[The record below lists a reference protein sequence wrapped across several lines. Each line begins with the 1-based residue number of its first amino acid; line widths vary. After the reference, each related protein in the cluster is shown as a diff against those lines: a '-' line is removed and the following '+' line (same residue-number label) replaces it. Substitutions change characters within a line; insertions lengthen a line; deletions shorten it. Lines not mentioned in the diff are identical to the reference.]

1 MVKINKLKTNIS
13 KKITF
18 VTLFAVITFTFAGL
32 IVVTLLSES
41 SVAAQERERERSDP
55 ISGCFK
61 KVGETEV
68 APNGIQNWTESIRNF
83 DSLIPT
89 DDTLTLI
96 NNNVVGDS
104 GPVTDMTGIWYVL
117 INGNNTAHDR
127 QMVLN
132 EVDSLLGASKPGF
145 TKIQQ
150 DLLSSCITKE
160 TNSLG
165 PTPNY

>member
-1 MVKINKLKTNIS
+1 MKINNLNTNIS
-13 KKITF
+13 KKIVVVTF
-18 VTLFAVITFTFAGL
+18 FAVLTFTIAGL
-32 IVVTLLSES
+32 VGVTLLSDS
-41 SVAAQERERERSDP
+41 YAVAQERERERSDP
-55 ISGCFK
+55 ITGCFK
-61 KVGETEV
+61 EVGETLV
-68 APNGIQNWTESIRNF
+68 APNGIQNWTESIQNF

-104 GPVTDMTGIWYVL
+104 GPVTDIPGIWYVL

-127 QMVLN
+127 QIVLD
-132 EVDSLLGASKPGF
+132 EVDSLLGSSKPGF

-150 DLLSSCITKE
+150 DSLSKCIANE

>member
-1 MVKINKLKTNIS
+1 MFAIIA
-13 KKITF
+13 F
-18 VTLFAVITFTFAGL
+18 TLVGFIEMA
-32 IVVTLLSES
+32 LLSES
-41 SVAAQERERERSDP
+41 SAVAQERERERSDP
-55 ISGCFK
+55 ITGCFK
-61 KVGETEV
+61 EVRETQV
-68 APNGIQNWTESIRNF
+68 APNGMQNWTESVQNF
-83 DSLIPT
+83 DSLIPA

-104 GPVTDMTGIWYVL
+104 GPVADIPGIWNVL

-127 QMVLN
+127 QIVLD
-132 EVDSLLGASKPGF
+132 EVDSLLTASKPGF

-150 DLLSSCITKE
+150 DSLSRCISSE

>member
-1 MVKINKLKTNIS
+1 MFAIIAFTLAG
-13 KKITF
+13 F
-18 VTLFAVITFTFAGL
+18 VEM
-32 IVVTLLSES
+32 TLLSES
-41 SVAAQERERERSDP
+41 SAVAQERERERSDP
-55 ISGCFK
+55 ITGCFK
-61 KVGETEV
+61 EVGETQV
-68 APNGIQNWTESIRNF
+68 APNGIQNWTESIQNF

-89 DDTLTLI
+89 DNTLTSI

-104 GPVTDMTGIWYVL
+104 GPVADITGIWYVL

-132 EVDSLLGASKPGF
+132 EVDSLLASSKPGF

-150 DLLSSCITKE
+150 DSLSRCISNE

>member
-1 MVKINKLKTNIS
+1 MAFTLAG
-13 KKITF
+13 F
-18 VTLFAVITFTFAGL
+18 VEM
-32 IVVTLLSES
+32 TLLSES
-41 SVAAQERERERSDP
+41 SAVAQERERERSDP
-55 ISGCFK
+55 ITGCFK
-61 KVGETEV
+61 EVGETQV
-68 APNGIQNWTESIRNF
+68 APNGIQNWTESIQNF

-104 GPVTDMTGIWYVL
+104 GPVADMTGIWYVL

-132 EVDSLLGASKPGF
+132 EVDSLLASSKPGF
-145 TKIQQ
+145 TQIQQ
-150 DLLSSCITKE
+150 DSLSRCITTE

>member
-1 MVKINKLKTNIS
+1 VKINSLNINIS
-13 KKITF
+13 KKITS
-18 VTLFAVITFTFAGL
+18 VTLFAIMAFTLAGF
-32 IVVTLLSES
+32 IEMTLLSES
-41 SVAAQERERERSDP
+41 SAVAQERERERSDP
-55 ISGCFK
+55 ITGCFK
-61 KVGETEV
+61 EVGETQV
-68 APNGIQNWTESIRNF
+68 APNGIQNWTDSVQNF

-104 GPVTDMTGIWYVL
+104 GPVADMTGIWYVL

-132 EVDSLLGASKPGF
+132 EVDSLLASSKPGF
-145 TKIQQ
+145 TQIQQ
-150 DLLSSCITKE
+150 DSLSKCIATE

>member
-1 MVKINKLKTNIS
+1 M
-13 KKITF
+13 
-18 VTLFAVITFTFAGL
+18 
-32 IVVTLLSES
+32 TLLPES
-41 SVAAQERERERSDP
+41 SAVAQERERERSDP
-55 ISGCFK
+55 ITGCFK
-61 KVGETEV
+61 EVAETQV
-68 APNGIQNWTESIRNF
+68 APNGIQNWTDSIQNF

-104 GPVTDMTGIWYVL
+104 GPVADMTGIWYVL

-132 EVDSLLGASKPGF
+132 EVDSLLATSKPGF
-145 TKIQQ
+145 TQIQQ
-150 DLLSSCITKE
+150 DSLSRCIATE

>member
-1 MVKINKLKTNIS
+1 VKINSLNTNIS
-13 KKITF
+13 KKITA
-18 VTLFAVITFTFAGL
+18 VTLFAIMAFTLAGF
-32 IVVTLLSES
+32 VEMTLLSES
-41 SVAAQERERERSDP
+41 SAVAQERERERSDP
-55 ISGCFK
+55 ITGCFK
-61 KVGETEV
+61 EVGETQV
-68 APNGIQNWTESIRNF
+68 APNGIQNWTESIQNF

-96 NNNVVGDS
+96 NSNVVGDS
-104 GPVTDMTGIWYVL
+104 GPVADMTGIWYVL

-132 EVDSLLGASKPGF
+132 EVDSLLASSKPGF
-145 TKIQQ
+145 TQIQQ
-150 DLLSSCITKE
+150 DSLSRCITTE

>member
-1 MVKINKLKTNIS
+1 MKINNLNTNIS
-13 KKITF
+13 KKIAF
-18 VTLFAVITFTFAGL
+18 VTLFAVMTFTLAGL
-32 IVVTLLSES
+32 LEMTFLSES
-41 SVAAQERERERSDP
+41 TAVAQERERERSDP
-55 ISGCFK
+55 ITGCFK
-61 KVGETEV
+61 EVGETQV
-68 APNGIQNWTESIRNF
+68 APNGIRNWTESIQNF

-104 GPVTDMTGIWYVL
+104 GPVNDMTGIWYVL

-127 QMVLN
+127 QIVLD
-132 EVDSLLGASKPGF
+132 EVDSLLAASKPGF

-150 DLLSSCITKE
+150 ESLSRCITNE

>member
-1 MVKINKLKTNIS
+1 M
-13 KKITF
+13 
-18 VTLFAVITFTFAGL
+18 TLFTVITFALAGL
-32 IVVTLLSES
+32 IEVSLLSES
-41 SVAAQERERERSDP
+41 SAVAQERERERSDP
-55 ISGCFK
+55 ITGCFK
-61 KVGETEV
+61 EVGETQV
-68 APNGIQNWTESIRNF
+68 APNGIQNWTESIQNF
-83 DSLIPT
+83 VSLIPT

-104 GPVTDMTGIWYVL
+104 GPVTDIPGIWYVL

-132 EVDSLLGASKPGF
+132 EVDSLLTSSKPGF

-150 DLLSSCITKE
+150 DSLSRCIANE

>member
-1 MVKINKLKTNIS
+1 M
-13 KKITF
+13 TF
-18 VTLFAVITFTFAGL
+18 FAVITFTLAGL
-32 IVVTLLSES
+32 VGVTLLSDS
-41 SVAAQERERERSDP
+41 SAVAQERERERSDP
-55 ISGCFK
+55 ITGCFK
-61 KVGETEV
+61 EVGETLV
-68 APNGIQNWTESIRNF
+68 APNGIQNWTESIQNF
-83 DSLIPT
+83 DSLIPA

-104 GPVTDMTGIWYVL
+104 SPVADIPGIWYVL

-127 QMVLN
+127 QIVLD
-132 EVDSLLGASKPGF
+132 EVDSLLASSKPGF

-150 DLLSSCITKE
+150 DSLSKCIANE

>member
-1 MVKINKLKTNIS
+1 M
-13 KKITF
+13 TF
-18 VTLFAVITFTFAGL
+18 FAVITFTLAGL
-32 IVVTLLSES
+32 VGVTLLSDS
-41 SVAAQERERERSDP
+41 SAAAQERERERSDP
-55 ISGCFK
+55 ITGCFK
-61 KVGETEV
+61 EVGETLV
-68 APNGIQNWTESIRNF
+68 APNGIQNWTESIQNF
-83 DSLIPT
+83 DSLIPA

-104 GPVTDMTGIWYVL
+104 SPVADIPGIWYVL

-127 QMVLN
+127 QIVLD
-132 EVDSLLGASKPGF
+132 EVDSLLASSKPGF

-150 DLLSSCITKE
+150 DSLSKCIANE

>member
-1 MVKINKLKTNIS
+1 MKINSLNINIS
-13 KKITF
+13 KKITS
-18 VTLFAVITFTFAGL
+18 VTLFAIMAFTLAGF
-32 IVVTLLSES
+32 IEMTLLSES
-41 SVAAQERERERSDP
+41 SAVAQERERERSDP
-55 ISGCFK
+55 ITGCFK
-61 KVGETEV
+61 EVGETQV
-68 APNGIQNWTESIRNF
+68 APNGIQNWTDSIQNF

-104 GPVTDMTGIWYVL
+104 GPVADMTGIWYVL

-132 EVDSLLGASKPGF
+132 EVDSLLASSKPGF
-145 TKIQQ
+145 TQMQQ
-150 DLLSSCITKE
+150 DSLSKCIATE

>member
-1 MVKINKLKTNIS
+1 MA
-13 KKITF
+13 F
-18 VTLFAVITFTFAGL
+18 TLAGF
-32 IVVTLLSES
+32 IEMTLLSES
-41 SVAAQERERERSDP
+41 SAVAQERERERSDP
-55 ISGCFK
+55 ITGCFK
-61 KVGETEV
+61 EVGETQV
-68 APNGIQNWTESIRNF
+68 APNGIQNWTDSIQNF

-104 GPVTDMTGIWYVL
+104 GPVADMTGIWYVL

-132 EVDSLLGASKPGF
+132 EVDSLLASSKPGF
-145 TKIQQ
+145 TQIQQ
-150 DLLSSCITKE
+150 DSLSKCIATE

>member
-1 MVKINKLKTNIS
+1 MRISKLKTNTS
-13 KKITF
+13 KKIAV
-18 VTLFAVITFTFAGL
+18 VTLFSVMTFILAGL
-32 IVVTLLSES
+32 IEVTVLSES
-41 SVAAQERERERSDP
+41 SVVAQERDRERIDP
-55 ISGCFK
+55 ISECFK
-61 KVGETEV
+61 EVGETEV
-68 APNGIQNWTESIRNF
+68 APNGIQNWTESTRDF
-83 DSLIPT
+83 VSLIPT

-104 GPVTDMTGIWYVL
+104 SPVTDMTGIWYVL

-127 QMVLN
+127 QMVLD
-132 EVDSLLGASKPGF
+132 EVNSLLATSKPGF

-150 DLLSSCITKE
+150 DSLSRCITNE

>member
-1 MVKINKLKTNIS
+1 VKINNLNTNIS
-13 KKITF
+13 KKIAV
-18 VTLFAVITFTFAGL
+18 VTLFAIITFALAGL
-32 IVVTLLSES
+32 LEVTLLSES
-41 SVAAQERERERSDP
+41 SAVAQEREQERSDP
-55 ISGCFK
+55 ITGCFK
-61 KVGETEV
+61 EVGETQV
-68 APNGIQNWTESIRNF
+68 PPNGIKNWTESIQNF

-104 GPVTDMTGIWYVL
+104 SPVTDMTGIWYVL

-127 QMVLN
+127 QMVLD
-132 EVDSLLGASKPGF
+132 EVDSLLASSKPGF
-145 TKIQQ
+145 TKMQQ
-150 DLLSSCITKE
+150 DSLSGCIANE

>member
-1 MVKINKLKTNIS
+1 M
-13 KKITF
+13 
-18 VTLFAVITFTFAGL
+18 TLFAVITFTLAGL
-32 IVVTLLSES
+32 VGVTMLSES
-41 SVAAQERERERSDP
+41 SAVAQERERERSDP
-55 ISGCFK
+55 ITGCFK
-61 KVGETEV
+61 EVRETQV
-68 APNGIQNWTESIRNF
+68 ATNGIQNWTESIQNF
-83 DSLIPT
+83 DSLIPA

-104 GPVTDMTGIWYVL
+104 GPVADITGIWYVL

-132 EVDSLLGASKPGF
+132 EVDSLLASSKPGF

-150 DLLSSCITKE
+150 DSLSRCIGNE
-160 TNSLG
+160 TNFLG

>member
-1 MVKINKLKTNIS
+1 MAT
-13 KKITF
+13 
-18 VTLFAVITFTFAGL
+18 
-32 IVVTLLSES
+32 
-41 SVAAQERERERSDP
+41 
-55 ISGCFK
+55 
-61 KVGETEV
+61 
-68 APNGIQNWTESIRNF
+68 NGIQNWTESIQNF

-104 GPVTDMTGIWYVL
+104 GPVADITGIWYVL

-132 EVDSLLGASKPGF
+132 EVDSLLASSKPGF

-150 DLLSSCITKE
+150 DSLSSCISNE

>member
-1 MVKINKLKTNIS
+1 VKINSLNINIS
-13 KKITF
+13 KKITS
-18 VTLFAVITFTFAGL
+18 VTLFAIMAFTLAGF
-32 IVVTLLSES
+32 IEMTLLSES
-41 SVAAQERERERSDP
+41 SAVAQERERERSDP
-55 ISGCFK
+55 ITGCFK
-61 KVGETEV
+61 EVGETQV
-68 APNGIQNWTESIRNF
+68 APNGVQNWTDSIQNF

-104 GPVTDMTGIWYVL
+104 GPVADMTGIWYVL

-132 EVDSLLGASKPGF
+132 EVDSLLASSKPGF
-145 TKIQQ
+145 TQIQQ
-150 DLLSSCITKE
+150 DSLSKCIATE

>member
-1 MVKINKLKTNIS
+1 MA
-13 KKITF
+13 F
-18 VTLFAVITFTFAGL
+18 TLAGF
-32 IVVTLLSES
+32 IEMTLLSES
-41 SVAAQERERERSDP
+41 SAVAQERERERSDP
-55 ISGCFK
+55 ITGCFK
-61 KVGETEV
+61 EVGETQV
-68 APNGIQNWTESIRNF
+68 APNGIQNWTDSIQNF

-104 GPVTDMTGIWYVL
+104 SPVADMTGIWYVL

-132 EVDSLLGASKPGF
+132 EVDSLLASSKPGF
-145 TKIQQ
+145 TQIQQ
-150 DLLSSCITKE
+150 DSLSKCIATE